1 MTNLIGIR
9 IRVHM
14 TQYFLSLETCQCPD
28 SATIFRLFILI
39 PDKATQKLLPN
50 LTLAALGPELLIL
63 FAIAALE

>member
-1 MTNLIGIR
+1 MMHLLGIR

-28 SATIFRLFILI
+28 SATIFYLFILI
-39 PDKATQKLLPN
+39 SDKTIQKLLLN
-50 LTLAALGPELLIL
+50 IAFTTLGPELLIL